1 MQNDN
6 TITFDDEEIIIRL
19 KPEILEGHGW
29 TGDLSINFEVFDNNP
44 LNNEQYLA
52 VFKLAKMMASLPLF
66 MEKDNQLMERVGVLY
81 DQIESEDQISG
92 VVTGVRPPVKARSS
106 EKKPKSVKRKGK
118 VINIKDFKR
127 KNS

>member
-19 KPEILEGHGW
+19 KPKIREGLGW
-29 TGDLSINFEVFDNNP
+29 TGDLSINFEVFDSNP

-52 VFKLAKMMASLPLF
+52 LFKLAKMMASLPLF
-66 MEKDNQLMERVGVLY
+66 MEQDNQLMERVGVLY
-81 DQIESEDQISG
+81 DQIESEDEISG
-92 VVTGVRPPVKARSS
+92 AVTGVRSPVKASGP
-106 EKKPKSVKRKGK
+106 EKKLKSEKRKGK

-127 KNS
+127 K

>member
-1 MQNDN
+1 MQ
-6 TITFDDEEIIIRL
+6 DDEEIIIRL

-92 VVTGVRPPVKARSS
+92 VVTGVRPTVKASSS

-127 KNS
+127 K

>member
-19 KPEILEGHGW
+19 KPKIREGLGW
-29 TGDLSINFEVFDNNP
+29 TGDLSINFEVFDSNP

-66 MEKDNQLMERVGVLY
+66 MEQDNQLMERVGVLY
-81 DQIESEDQISG
+81 DQIESEDEISG
-92 VVTGVRPPVKARSS
+92 VVTGVRSPVKASGP
-106 EKKPKSVKRKGK
+106 EKKLRSEKRKGK

-127 KNS
+127 K

>member
-44 LNNEQYLA
+44 LNNEQYLV

-92 VVTGVRPPVKARSS
+92 VVMGVRPPVKSS
-106 EKKPKSVKRKGK
+106 DSKKEPKSVKRKGK

-127 KNS
+127 K

>member
-1 MQNDN
+1 MQNGN

-19 KPEILEGHGW
+19 KPKIREGLGW
-29 TGDLSINFEVFDNNP
+29 TGDLSINFEVFDSNP

-66 MEKDNQLMERVGVLY
+66 MEQDNQLMERVGVLY
-81 DQIESEDQISG
+81 DQIESEDEISG
-92 VVTGVRPPVKARSS
+92 AVTGVMSPVKASGP
-106 EKKPKSVKRKGK
+106 EKKLKSEKRKGK

-127 KNS
+127 K

>member
-81 DQIESEDQISG
+81 DQIESED
-92 VVTGVRPPVKARSS
+92 
-106 EKKPKSVKRKGK
+106 
-118 VINIKDFKR
+118 
-127 KNS
+127 

>member
-19 KPEILEGHGW
+19 KPKIREGLGW
-29 TGDLSINFEVFDNNP
+29 TGDLSINFEVFDSNP

-66 MEKDNQLMERVGVLY
+66 MEQDNQLMERVGVLY
-81 DQIESEDQISG
+81 DQIESEDEISRA
-92 VVTGVRPPVKARSS
+92 VTGVRSPVKASGP
-106 EKKPKSVKRKGK
+106 EKKLKSEKRKGK

-127 KNS
+127 K

>member
-1 MQNDN
+1 MQKDN

-19 KPEILEGHGW
+19 KPKILEGHGG

-66 MEKDNQLMERVGVLY
+66 MEKDNQLMERVRVLY
-81 DQIESEDQISG
+81 DQIAG
-92 VVTGVRPPVKARSS
+92 VVTGVRPPVKASSS

-127 KNS
+127 K

>member
-52 VFKLAKMMASLPLF
+52 VFKLTKMMASLPLF
-66 MEKDNQLMERVGVLY
+66 MEKVGVLFN
-81 DQIESEDQISG
+81 QIESEDQISG
-92 VVTGVRPPVKARSS
+92 VVTGVRPPVKARNS

-127 KNS
+127 K

>member
-81 DQIESEDQISG
+81 DQIEPEDQISG
-92 VVTGVRPPVKARSS
+92 VDRRSACS
-106 EKKPKSVKRKGK
+106 LDNRKISGISK
-118 VINIKDFKR
+118 LLDWFNTK
-127 KNS
+127 

>member
-19 KPEILEGHGW
+19 KPKILEGHGW

-52 VFKLAKMMASLPLF
+52 VFKLSKMMASLPLF

-81 DQIESEDQISG
+81 DQIESEDEISG
-92 VVTGVRPPVKARSS
+92 VVTGVRPPVKANNPDR
-106 EKKPKSVKRKGK
+106 KLKSVKRKDES
-118 VINIKDFKR
+118 INIKDFKR
-127 KNS
+127 K

>member
-66 MEKDNQLMERVGVLY
+66 MEKDNQLMGEL
-81 DQIESEDQISG
+81 EFSM
-92 VVTGVRPPVKARSS
+92 
-106 EKKPKSVKRKGK
+106 
-118 VINIKDFKR
+118 IKLNQKIKFLEL
-127 KNS
+127 